1 MTEEQINRAKYCSQE
16 LRYHAQNNEMIDQY
30 YTELGNLCN
39 EIADFLDDLVN
50 NAVPDVEVAQ

>member
-1 MTEEQINRAKYCSQE
+1 MTEEQKEKALYFALE

-39 EIADFLDDLVN
+39 DTADFLEEL
-50 NAVPDVEVAQ
+50 AK

>member
-1 MTEEQINRAKYCSQE
+1 MTDDQKKEALHLALE

-39 EIADFLDDLVN
+39 NTAEFLEGLVN
-50 NAVPDVEVAQ
+50 EQ

>member
-1 MTEEQINRAKYCSQE
+1 MTDDQKKEALHLALE

-39 EIADFLDDLVN
+39 DTAKFIESLV
-50 NAVPDVEVAQ
+50 DE